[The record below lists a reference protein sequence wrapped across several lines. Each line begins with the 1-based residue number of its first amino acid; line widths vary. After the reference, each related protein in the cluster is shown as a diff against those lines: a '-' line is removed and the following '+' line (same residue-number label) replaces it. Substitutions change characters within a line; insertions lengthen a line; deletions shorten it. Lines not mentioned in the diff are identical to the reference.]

1 MPGRRATPILLLPLL
16 LLALAPPAGAEPAT
30 LAELAVNAGLPLLT
44 RSPRP
49 LIEGK
54 SSAEPGSELSVRL
67 GERTV
72 TTQVLPGGS
81 FRLEWP
87 EDLAPGLYTFAVEL
101 DGSAEGR
108 AVLDVWVQPPGSL
121 PRKPIHTAPTDFA
134 LPKEPQPRDFF
145 EMTDRWRLPES
156 SPLEDRRLWRD
167 PYRQSV
173 WKGDAPIAGED
184 RFLILSA
191 TSDTLADA
199 FRVPTPSG
207 VSSQQPTSID
217 FFGDGDQ
224 QLLNQNLSVAADYYR
239 GSTAFKPFD
248 WRWRAL
254 FVANGNFFRAE
265 ENAVVGPDVRRRNSR
280 ERGFLALQELFY
292 ERKLKDLSAAFD
304 FVSVRAGIQ
313 PFSSDFRGFVYT
325 DTNLGVRLF
334 GNAQANRWQYNLAF
348 FERLEKD
355 TNSGLNQME
364 FRGQRVLIANAYRQD
379 TFRLGYT
386 LSASLHLLEDDASFH
401 LDDNGFLARPDPVGS
416 AQPHRIEAAYLGVAG
431 LGHFGRLNVDHA
443 AYAVF
448 GRDELQPIAGP
459 DILGRREAVDIG
471 AFFAAAEFSYDRD
484 WLRPRFAFLYS
495 SGDSDPTDR
504 DARGFAPIFDNPNF
518 AGGGF
523 SYWNRLGLRLAG
535 TSVSLVNRGSLVP
548 DLRAS
553 KEEGQPG
560 FVNPGLRLLS
570 AGLDAE
576 LRPELKLVATA
587 NWLEFDDTAT
597 LELLTFQ
604 SGIDRE
610 IGLDLSLG
618 ARWRPRLDNNFVI
631 AGGIAALL
639 PGRGFE
645 DIYEDVSTLYGA
657 FASVT
662 LLY

>member
-1 MPGRRATPILLLPLL
+1 MVLLTALSPAVRA
-16 LLALAPPAGAEPAT
+16 
-30 LAELAVNAGLPLLT
+30 AELAVNEGLPLLT
-44 RSPRP
+44 QDARPVFEGRSN
-49 LIEGK
+49 
-54 SSAEPGSELSVRL
+54 AEPGTEVIARL
-67 GERTV
+67 GETEARA
-72 TTQVLPGGS
+72 QVLPGGF

-87 EDLAPGLYTFAVEL
+87 ADLAPGTYTFSFELGGSPGGTPVEVE
-101 DGSAEGR
+101 A
-108 AVLDVWVQPPGSL
+108 WVQPPGSL
-121 PRKPIHTAPTDFA
+121 PRKPIHTAPTDFV
-134 LPKEPQPRDFF
+134 LPAEPEPRDFY
-145 EMTDRWRLPES
+145 EITDRWRLPAES
-156 SPLEDRRLWRD
+156 SPLADRRIFRD

-173 WKGDAPIAGED
+173 WKGDAPIQGDD

-191 TSDTLADA
+191 SSDTLVDS

-207 VSSQQPTSID
+207 VSAQQPTSIE

-224 QLLNQNLSVAADYYR
+224 RLLNQNLGVAVDYYQ

-248 WRWRAL
+248 WRWRAS
-254 FVANGNFFRAE
+254 VIANGNFFSAE
-265 ENAVVGPDVRRRNSR
+265 ENAVVGPDVRRRTSR
-280 ERGFLALQELFY
+280 ERGFFALQELFY
-292 ERKLKDLSAAFD
+292 ERKLKDLSAAYD

-334 GNAQANRWQYNLAF
+334 GNAQSNRWQYNLAF

-355 TNSGLNQME
+355 TNSGLNQFE

-386 LSASLHLLEDDASFH
+386 LQASLHLLQDDASFH

-416 AQPHRIEAAYLGVAG
+416 AKPHAIEAAYLGVAG
-431 LGHFGRLNVDHA
+431 LGHFGRLNLDHA
-443 AYAVF
+443 MYAVF

-459 DILGRREAVDIG
+459 DILGREKSVDIA
-471 AFFAAAEFSYDRD
+471 AFFAAAELSYDRD

-504 DARGFAPIFDNPNF
+504 DARGFAPIFDNPSF

-523 SYWNRLGLRLAG
+523 SYWNRLGIRLAG
-535 TSVSLVNRGSLVP
+535 TAVSLVGRGSLVP
-548 DLRAS
+548 DLRSS

-560 FVNPGLRLLS
+560 YVNPGLRLLS
-570 AGLDAE
+570 VGLDAE

-587 NWLEFDDTAT
+587 NYLEFDDTAT

-610 IGLDLSLG
+610 IGVDLSLG
-618 ARWRPRLDNNFVI
+618 AKWRPRLDNNIVV
-631 AGGIAALL
+631 AGGLAALL

-645 DIYEDVSTLYGA
+645 DIYDDVSTLYGA
-657 FASVT
+657 FASLT